1 MSTTTEMQNVEV
13 TSVEE
18 LKKYIGQ
25 EIAVGD
31 WVLVTQEMVDK
42 FADATGDHQFIHVDP
57 ERAKQTPFGGTIAH
71 GYFTLSM
78 LAGFLGKNM
87 TGVKVRLPGAKMGV
101 NYGLNRVRF
110 TAPVPVG
117 KRIRVHRKLVG
128 VEEDPNKRWVQITSE
143 NTVEVEGSDRP
154 AMVAE
159 TIGRTY
165 F

>member
-1 MSTTTEMQNVEV
+1 MENVEV
-13 TSVEE
+13 TSLEE
-18 LKKYIGQ
+18 YKKYIGQ
-25 EIAVGD
+25 ETSVGD

-57 ERAKQTPFGGTIAH
+57 ERAQKTMFGGTIAH

-78 LAGFLGKNM
+78 LAGFLSHESK
-87 TGVKVRLPGAKMGV
+87 GVKVKLPGAKMGV
-101 NYGLNRVRF
+101 NYGLNKVRF

-117 KRIRVHRKLVG
+117 KRIRAHRKLVA
-128 VEEDPNKRWVQITSE
+128 VEEDPNKRWVQMTSE
-143 NTVEVEGSDRP
+143 ATVEVEGSDRP

-159 TIGRTY
+159 TLGRTY

>member
-1 MSTTTEMQNVEV
+1 MSATELATTEV

-18 LKKYIGQ
+18 LEKFIGQ
-25 EIAVGD
+25 EISIGQ
-31 WVLVTQEMVDK
+31 WVLVTQEMVNM

-57 ERAKQTPFGGTIAH
+57 ERAKQTIFGGTIAH

-78 LAGFLGKNM
+78 LAGFLGQNA
-87 TGVKVRLPGAKMGV
+87 TGLKIKLGGKMSV
-101 NYGLNRVRF
+101 NYGLNKVRF

-117 KRIRVHRKLVG
+117 KRIRVRRKLLA
-128 VEEDPNKRWVQITSE
+128 VEEDSNKRWAQIVNE
-143 NTVEVEGSDRP
+143 ATVEVEGSDRP

-159 TIGRTY
+159 TISRVY

>member
-1 MSTTTEMQNVEV
+1 MSAEDLANTEV
-13 TSVEE
+13 TTVED

-25 EIAVGD
+25 EVSTGQ
-31 WVLVTQEMVDK
+31 WVLITQEMVNA

-57 ERAKQTPFGGTIAH
+57 ERAKKTFYGGTIAH

-78 LAGFLGKNM
+78 LAGILGQNSIGLK
-87 TGVKVRLPGAKMGV
+87 VKLGGKMSV
-101 NYGLNRVRF
+101 NYGLNKVRF
-110 TAPVPVG
+110 VAPVPVG
-117 KRIRVHRKLVG
+117 RRIRVHRKLISI
-128 VEEDPNKRWVQITSE
+128 EESADKRWVQITNE
-143 NTVEVEGSDRP
+143 ATVEVEGGDRP

>member
-1 MSTTTEMQNVEV
+1 MATSTEITNAEV
-13 TSVEE
+13 TSVDE

-25 EIAVGD
+25 ETGVGE

-57 ERAKQTPFGGTIAH
+57 ERAKKTPFGGTIAH

-78 LAGFLGKNM
+78 LAGFLGHNM
-87 TGVKVRLPGAKMGV
+87 QGMKTRLPGAKMGV

-128 VEEDPNKRWVQITSE
+128 VEEDPNKRWVQVTSE
-143 NTVEVEGSDRP
+143 ATVEVEGSDRP